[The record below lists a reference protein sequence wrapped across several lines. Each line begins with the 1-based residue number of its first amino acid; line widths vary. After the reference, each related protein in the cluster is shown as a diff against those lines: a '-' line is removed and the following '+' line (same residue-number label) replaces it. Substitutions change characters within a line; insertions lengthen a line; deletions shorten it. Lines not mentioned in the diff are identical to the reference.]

1 MKIAVLDKQTIILV
15 KTSLGEDMM
24 ALICVLIWILQAL
37 TWTSSKS
44 HLLFWPICL
53 NRNYVKNHNY
63 VKSFSQQPL
72 CNILRLQQSVRDLP
86 STLSRCCH
94 SALTLVLGRPI
105 RPGITCSMPWNTVLT
120 ALADHPVLLH
130 SCHCKS
136 HGSSQ
141 A

>member
-24 ALICVLIWILQAL
+24 ALIYVLIRILQAL
-37 TWTSSKS
+37 TWTTSKS

-86 STLSRCCH
+86 LTLSRCCH

-105 RPGITCSMPWNTVLT
+105 RPIRPRITCSMPWDT
-120 ALADHPVLLH
+120 DHPVLLH

-136 HGSSQ
+136 HGSSK